1 VPSCFNRFRVSRH
14 FVHSR
19 AACWVRLPIVARVE
33 MPAMMVSWVTPG
45 TIRVVR
51 RCMVPSAILVEAPKA
66 LRVAAEELLVVK
78 PVREMLST
86 RGS

>member
-1 VPSCFNRFRVSRH
+1 
-14 FVHSR
+14 
-19 AACWVRLPIVARVE
+19 
-33 MPAMMVSWVTPG
+33 
-45 TIRVVR
+45 
-51 RCMVPSAILVEAPKA
+51 MVPSAILVEAPKA